1 MRKEYDFSKAKQNPY
16 LKRLRKQITIRIDV
30 DTIEYFKK
38 QAIST
43 GISYQNLMN
52 LYLANCASSK
62 KRINIGWD

>member
-16 LKRLRKQITIRIDV
+16 IKRLRKQITIRIDV

-38 QAIST
+38 QAVST

-52 LYLANCASSK
+52 LYLANCALNK
-62 KRINIGWD
+62 KRINIGWE